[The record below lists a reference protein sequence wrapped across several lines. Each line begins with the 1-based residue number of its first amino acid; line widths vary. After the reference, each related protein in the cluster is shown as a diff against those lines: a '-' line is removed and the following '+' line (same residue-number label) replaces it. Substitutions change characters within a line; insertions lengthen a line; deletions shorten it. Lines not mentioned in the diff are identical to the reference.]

1 MYIIRIRI
9 ASDFGYSEGMQS
21 SCFDTIQGEL
31 SLTLL
36 SQCFN
41 QLTTWLELA
50 LPLHHEAGE
59 ELLGGLQAHSAQLPS
74 ALSCA
79 GNPLPVSGLLDC

>member
-1 MYIIRIRI
+1 
-9 ASDFGYSEGMQS
+9 MQS

-59 ELLGGLQAHSAQLPS
+59 ELLGGL
-74 ALSCA
+74 
-79 GNPLPVSGLLDC
+79 